1 MNPVSGGGPKA
12 PPDDER
18 RRTATAGETRSAKSP
33 GNVVVTGAAGFIGS
47 HLVERLLALG
57 ARVYGVDNFDDY
69 YPAALKIHNVT
80 PNLTNPAFSLDVID
94 LAQADSLRAY
104 AARIPKPDVVIHL
117 AAVAGVRLS
126 VTDPARYVRAN
137 LVGTQNVLD
146 TWSRAGTPLVFASS
160 SSVYGNVSHAPFS
173 ETEPCIE
180 PPSPYAAT
188 KRGAEL
194 LCCVA
199 HQIHGSPITMLRF
212 FTVYGPRQ
220 RPDLAIRKFST
231 AILRRNEVTMFGDGS
246 MARDFT
252 HVNDIVRGIVH
263 AMRETS
269 GFRTVNLGNSSPCTV
284 TALVDKLGRALG
296 VEPLVRHVERP
307 PGEMDVT
314 YADISKAAELWGWRP
329 VIELDDGLRDF
340 AVWIRAEEGAGR
352 NP

>member
-1 MNPVSGGGPKA
+1 M
-12 PPDDER
+12 
-18 RRTATAGETRSAKSP
+18 TLP
-33 GNVVVTGAAGFIGS
+33 GTVLVTGAAGFIGS
-47 HLVERLLALG
+47 HLVERLLGLG
-57 ARVYGVDNFDDY
+57 VRVFGVDKLDDY
-69 YPAALKIHNVT
+69 YPARLKVHNIT
-80 PNLTNPAFSLDVID
+80 PSLAHPAFSFDVVD
-94 LAQADSLRAY
+94 LADVESTRGY
-104 AARIPKPDVVIHL
+104 AARIGRPEVVVHL

-126 VTDPARYVRAN
+126 VSDPARYVRAN

-146 TWSRAGTPLVFASS
+146 TWSRAGIPLVFASS
-160 SSVYGNVSHAPFS
+160 SSVYGNSTPPPFS
-173 ETEPCIE
+173 EDAPCTD

-194 LCCVA
+194 LCRVE

-231 AILRRNEVTMFGDGS
+231 AILRGQDVPMFGDGS

-252 HVNDIVRGIVH
+252 HVDDIVRGVVH
-263 AMRETS
+263 ATGMRE

-284 TALVDKLGRALG
+284 KALG
-296 VEPLVRHVERP
+296 AKISLALGLSAKVREVPRP

-314 YADISKAAELWGWRP
+314 FADITRAGDLWGWHP
-329 VIELDDGLRDF
+329 TIELDEGIRDF
-340 AVWIRAEEGAGR
+340 ALWVRAEEEAGQ